1 GLPED
6 DSLTPLGDAVLRQEL
21 ANPDKGAAMVARGV
35 LAVDSI
41 ADLLA
46 LSAEQRRE
54 DLRYLVK
61 GYHAG
66 SDMGGGEFYWDADR
80 TKAEANGGTVID
92 PDNIGLFDGSPN
104 TLDSFFSEQGTGSGS
119 GCWVRKFYGAP
130 IPVECFGA
138 VGDNEGINETG
149 TDDTK
154 AIQQALDF
162 CDNLV
167 F

>member
-1 GLPED
+1 DYEAGIEITEYNQIVRDADGEFWRLSGEVELPYTTTGTGLPED

-92 PDNIGLFDGSPN
+92 PDNI
-104 TLDSFFSEQGTGSGS
+104 
-119 GCWVRKFYGAP
+119 
-130 IPVECFGA
+130 
-138 VGDNEGINETG
+138 
-149 TDDTK
+149 
-154 AIQQALDF
+154 
-162 CDNLV
+162 
-167 F
+167 